1 MSKVRGRPRTRDVE
15 KWDEIE
21 RDYMNKYLHAR
32 RNDPND
38 CYRLM
43 QSRCYYKRIL
53 KNMNSDNPKFNTVS
67 QKVSDLDT
75 KIKEIQTSRV
85 KYQKQNILEKPEV

>member
-21 RDYMNKYLHAR
+21 RDYMNKYLRAR
-32 RNDPND
+32 RNDPTD

-75 KIKEIQTSRV
+75 KIKEIQTNRV
-85 KYQKQNILEKPEV
+85 KYQKQNILEKTEV

>member
-1 MSKVRGRPRTRDVE
+1 MSTRGRPRTRDVE

-21 RDYMNKYLHAR
+21 RDYIHKYIKAR

-38 CYRLM
+38 CYRLI
-43 QSRCYYKRIL
+43 QSRTYYRKVL
-53 KNMNSDNPKFNTVS
+53 KNMHENDQKYQKVS

-75 KIKEIQTSRV
+75 KIKEIQANRV
-85 KYQKQNILEKPEV
+85 KYQKQNILGSVN